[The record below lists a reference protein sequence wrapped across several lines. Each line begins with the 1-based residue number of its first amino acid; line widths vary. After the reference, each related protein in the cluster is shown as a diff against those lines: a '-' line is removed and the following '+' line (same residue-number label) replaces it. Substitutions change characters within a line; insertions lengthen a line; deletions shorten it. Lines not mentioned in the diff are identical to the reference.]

1 MKTKIL
7 FSDLDGTLLDDKKN
21 VSREDLASI
30 NEMIEKGHRFVVAT
44 GRPIYSAKVVAKNL
58 GLYRDGIFL
67 IASNGGV
74 VYDCG
79 SEKIIS
85 ADTLDMETV
94 DILFKAA
101 WEDGLSVHTY
111 TDDYVVSVRPTKEIE
126 FYCSN
131 ILMPHKLLKRIPEDL
146 PKRPPK
152 LIVMS
157 LKEGSRGILED
168 FERRHAQLI
177 EGKAESVFSND
188 HLLEYLPVGVTKGK
202 AVKKLCDLLD
212 IPLEDSVAAGDE
224 ANDIPMLQTAGCAV
238 VMKNG
243 TDRAKAFADYVSTR
257 TNNESAISEVIR
269 RFILCCLIFP
279 ILAVSSLTACGKK
292 DQMTVSNG
300 YIAVDTKAL
309 AEAKTADREDQTPEI
324 VVEVSK
330 DSDDTQVSETEVPGT
345 DEEKPQEDK
354 EDPRADENDTQT
366 DAGEVQTDETDNAPV
381 VPGAVETITLSPSWK
396 YADYSKI
403 TGGAAQLYRAA
414 DARKNVT
421 IGVNAGHGTK
431 GGQSVK
437 TYCHPDMTPKV
448 TGGTTGAGSVTA
460 VAVSG
465 GMSFSDGAREADVT
479 LREAQI
485 LRDKLLAKGYDVL
498 MVRDGADVQLDNVA
512 RTVIANNTAN
522 CLISIHWDGDGLG
535 YDKGCFYISTP
546 DGIKQMEPVASN
558 WQSHEQLGQALIE
571 GLRAGGC
578 KINGGGKMA
587 IDLTQT
593 CYSTIPSVDIELGN
607 QASAH
612 DDRTLQVLADGL
624 VLGIERLYNN

>member
-79 SEKIIS
+79 SEKILS

-202 AVKKLCDLLD
+202 AIKKLCDLLD

-224 ANDIPMLQTAGCAV
+224 ANDIPMLQAAGCAV

-243 TDRAKAFADYVSTR
+243 TDQAKAFADHVSTR

-309 AEAKTADREDQTPEI
+309 AEAKTADREDQTHEI

-330 DSDDTQVSETEVPGT
+330 DSDDTQVSETEVP
-345 DEEKPQEDK
+345 
-354 EDPRADENDTQT
+354 
-366 DAGEVQTDETDNAPV
+366 
-381 VPGAVETITLSPSWK
+381 VETITLSPSWK

-498 MVRDGADVQLDNVA
+498 MLRDGADVQLDNVS